1 MPPLANVAIV
11 IPVFNDEAWIAAAL
25 ESCRRQ
31 SLTEIE
37 IICVDDASTDDSR
50 AIIRR
55 YQQLDPRIRL
65 IEQGS
70 NLSAFQARRAGIQ
83 AATAPYVLF
92 LDGDDEL
99 NPNAAEVAMAK
110 ATSSDADLVGFGVE
124 VLLDDGRTVGGYQSR
139 LAPVRESLEGS
150 AVLAGLFPAG
160 KAAHGQLWRY
170 LFRTQLLRDAYALL
184 PEDLV
189 LKRVN
194 DLPIAFL
201 TAALAHRYA
210 AVPERL
216 YRYYF
221 RRGGSG
227 HRVEDVSRF
236 AFYLGAID
244 SVDAI
249 EQAVQKLAETSP
261 EPQQLLDSYQTAR
274 RSIIGNVL
282 GYLVNNVGGE
292 LHADCLALL
301 AERVPDAELVMAAA
315 EYCEDAIAVLA
326 QHGRRI
332 EAGERGVRGVLLT
345 TKTLR
350 NGGVSGVLL
359 SQARFLL
366 DAGYRVVIA
375 ATRRGS
381 NTDDLPDGA
390 EFVEVT
396 GNKLATRL
404 SAWMELCR
412 TRSIDVVIDHQILY
426 SRRWPAYAVAAR
438 AVGVPTIGWV
448 HNFALRPTYDSND
461 LLSFL
466 KLHLNAVA
474 TLVTLSPLDVAF
486 WKLRGIEHTVY
497 LPNPPSPMLLESAA
511 TSSARPAP
519 EGRLELIWW
528 GRLEQ
533 HTKQVL
539 QLIEVADQLRRLA
552 VDFRLTIIG
561 PDWSDLTATQLAAT
575 VKQRRLDEHVVVPGP
590 KRGQELLDA
599 IDAADLFVTTSII
612 EGYQLTLAEAQARG
626 LPVVMY
632 DLSWLVLVQDNDG
645 VVTVPQGDAVAMA
658 SEIVRLRENPER
670 YAQLSAASIEAA
682 QRAKSLDFSA
692 LYQQLI
698 SGELPAE
705 FSPQP
710 TLADA
715 QQIIEWMVFFSEHS
729 RNTTGAGGTKRAAA
743 AAVDGSLARRV
754 ERRLRGLARRVV
766 DAVPALRPAALRLQR
781 KLGR

>member
-31 SLTEIE
+31 SLTDIE

-50 AIIRR
+50 SIIRE
-55 YQQLDPRIRL
+55 YQQRDPRIRL
-65 IEQGS
+65 IEQGR
-70 NLSAFQARRAGIQ
+70 NRSAFQARRAGIL

-99 NPNAAEVAMAK
+99 NQNAAEVAVAK
-110 ATSSDADLVGFGVE
+110 ATSSGADLVGFGVE

-170 LFRTQLLRDAYALL
+170 LFRTELLRDAYASL
-184 PEDLV
+184 PEDLI

-201 TAALAHRYA
+201 AAAGARRY
-210 AVPERL
+210 VSVSERL

-227 HRVEDVSRF
+227 HRVEDVSGF

-249 EQAVQKLAETSP
+249 KPAVQKLAETSP
-261 EPQQLLDSYQTAR
+261 DPQQLLDSYQTAR
-274 RSIIGNVL
+274 RSIVGNVL
-282 GYLVNNVGGE
+282 GYLVNNVGVG
-292 LHADCLALL
+292 LHTDCVALL
-301 AERVPDAELVMAAA
+301 AERVPETELVMAAA

-332 EAGERGVRGVLLT
+332 EAGERPVRAVLLT

-396 GNKLATRL
+396 GNKLATRM

-412 TRSIDVVIDHQILY
+412 TKSIDVIIDHQILY

-448 HNFALRPTYDSND
+448 HNFSLRPTYDSND

-466 KLHLNAVA
+466 RPQLNAVA
-474 TLVTLSPLDVAF
+474 TLVTLSRLDVAF
-486 WKLRGIEHTVY
+486 WKLRGVQHTAY
-497 LPNPPSPMLLESAA
+497 LPNPPSPMLLESVA
-511 TSSARPAP
+511 TSSAKPAP
-519 EGRLELIWW
+519 KGTIELIWW

-561 PDWSDLTATQLAAT
+561 PDWSDLTASQLAAT
-575 VKQRRLDEHVVVPGP
+575 VKQRELEPYVIVPGP

-599 IDAADLFVTTSII
+599 IDAADVFVTTSII

-632 DLSWLVLVQDNDG
+632 DLSWLVLVQDNAG

-658 SEIVRLRENPER
+658 SEVVRLREDPER
-670 YAQLSAASIEAA
+670 YARLSAASIEAA
-682 QRAKSLDFSA
+682 QRAKALDFSV

-698 SGELPAE
+698 GGELPAE
-705 FSPQP
+705 FSPEP

-715 QQIIEWMVFFSEHS
+715 QQLIEWMVFFSEHS
-729 RNTTGAGGTKRAAA
+729 RNTAGTGGAKGAVAGRG
-743 AAVDGSLARRV
+743 GSLTRRL
-754 ERRLRGLARRVV
+754 ERRLRRIARRVV
-766 DAVPALRPAALRLQR
+766 GAVPALRPAAQRLQR
-781 KLGR
+781 TLGKR

>member
-1 MPPLANVAIV
+1 MPQPATVAIV

-31 SLTEIE
+31 SLAEIE

-50 AIIRR
+50 SIIGR

-65 IEQGS
+65 IEQQH

-99 NPNAAEVAMAK
+99 NPNAAELAVAK
-110 ATSSDADLVGFGVE
+110 ATSADADLVGFGVE
-124 VLLDDGRTVGGYQSR
+124 VLLEDGRTVGGYQSR
-139 LAPVRESLEGS
+139 LAPVRQTLEGA

-170 LFRTQLLRDAYALL
+170 LFRTELLRDAYACL

-201 TAALAHRYA
+201 AAARARRY
-210 AVPERL
+210 VGIPERL

-249 EQAVQKLAETSP
+249 EQAVHTLAEASP

-274 RSIIGNVL
+274 RSIVGNVL

-292 LHADCLALL
+292 LHAQCLALL
-301 AERVPDAELVMAAA
+301 VDRVPEAELVMAAA

-332 EAGERGVRGVLLT
+332 EAGERDVRSVLLT

-350 NGGVSGVLL
+350 NGGVSGVLV

-375 ATRRGS
+375 ATLRGS
-381 NTDDLPDGA
+381 NLDDLPDGA

-404 SAWMELCR
+404 SAWMDLCR

-466 KLHLNAVA
+466 KRHLNAVA

-486 WKLRGIEHTVY
+486 WKLRGVGHTVH

-511 TSSARPAP
+511 TSSARTAP

-539 QLIEVADQLRRLA
+539 QLVEVADQLRRLA

-561 PDWSDLTATQLAAT
+561 PDWSDLTAAQLTAT
-575 VKQRRLDEHVVVPGP
+575 VKQRGLDQHVAVPGP

-658 SEIVRLRENPER
+658 SEIVRLGEDAER
-670 YAQLSAASIEAA
+670 YARLSAASIESA

-698 SGELPAE
+698 GGELPAE
-705 FSPQP
+705 FSPEP
-710 TLADA
+710 ALDDA
-715 QQIIEWMVFFSEHS
+715 RQIIEWMVFFSEHS
-729 RNTTGAGGTKRAAA
+729 RNAESVARSQAVPGGAN
-743 AAVDGSLARRV
+743 GSLARRI
-754 ERRLRGLARRVV
+754 ERRLRGVARRVV
-766 DAVPALRPAALRLQR
+766 GAVPALRPAVRRLQR
-781 KLGR
+781 TLSK